1 MKKFAVAFLLLT
13 AFVILTVPAAFG
25 QKLKPEEILAKHL
38 ESLGTPEARGSVKNR
53 MSTGSVLVKFISQ
66 KNQTTEGR
74 VVMASTDAKNFLG
87 MQLNASDYA
96 GEKFVFDG
104 KRSAVGFA
112 NNGVRS
118 VLGNFVQSNSWI
130 VEESILGGSL
140 ASTWALLASGK
151 GKLSSDGLKKVD
163 GKELYAVGYSKKGG
177 GDISVK
183 LFFDKETFRHVRT
196 EYTRVSSAG
205 IGRTPEQSS
214 GFIETR
220 HKVVEDFSNFKDE
233 KGLMLPH
240 TYKLFYSVSGQSGTT
255 EIEWNFDLT
264 DFAFN
269 QNLDEA
275 TFAVGG

>member
-1 MKKFAVAFLLLT
+1 MKKIIAALSLLIVFAAVP
-13 AFVILTVPAAFG
+13 TVFG
-25 QKLKPEEILAKHL
+25 QKLKAEEILAKHV
-38 ESLGTPEARGSVKNR
+38 ESIGTPEARAAVKNR
-53 MSTGSVLVKFISQ
+53 MATGSVMVKFISQ

-74 VVMASTDAKNFLG
+74 IVMASSDTKNFFG
-87 MQLNASDYA
+87 MMLNASDYA

-104 KRSAVGFA
+104 KKSAVGFA
-112 NNGVRS
+112 SNGNRS

-130 VEESILGGSL
+130 VEESLLGGSL
-140 ASTWALLASGK
+140 ASTWALLATGK
-151 GKLSSDGLKKVD
+151 GKLSGGGLKKID
-163 GKELYAVGYSKKGG
+163 GKEVYAVGYSKKGG
-177 GDISVK
+177 GDIEVK
-183 LFFDKETFRHVRT
+183 LYFDKETFRHVRT

-205 IGRTPEQSS
+205 IGTSPNQSS

-240 TYKLFYSVSGQSGTT
+240 TYKLLYSVSGQSGTT
-255 EIEWNFDLT
+255 EIEWNFELNE
-264 DFAFN
+264 FAFN